1 MLYAVGIAVYLW
13 ARTER
18 SEPLF
23 RGIEG
28 LLAAALG
35 LAGIAAAYLLWT
47 GGLTI

>member
-13 ARTER
+13 ARNER
-18 SEPLF
+18 NEPAF

-28 LLAAALG
+28 LLAGVLA

-47 GGLTI
+47 GGLTV